1 VGGHAGGCRVLAGSD
16 ALTAPSLVA
25 RLRPYL
31 VIVATAV
38 IVFGLDHIT
47 KWLVVQH
54 LPLYSEAGSNAL
66 ITIHHV
72 ENRGA
77 AFGLFPQFQ
86 WAYLL
91 VAVVVVIYILVS
103 GHRFGTTWYRQVL
116 LGMILGGAV
125 ANGID
130 RATQGYVV
138 DFIDV
143 HWWPIFN
150 VADMSIVIGILV
162 ALLTLR
168 LPSRRRTAA

>member
-1 VGGHAGGCRVLAGSD
+1 M
-16 ALTAPSLVA
+16 

-31 VIVATAV
+31 VIIATAV
-38 IVFGLDHIT
+38 IVLGLDHIS
-47 KWLVVQH
+47 KWLVVQR
-54 LPLYSEAGSNAL
+54 LALGAEAAPGAIVS
-66 ITIHHV
+66 IHHV

-86 WAYLL
+86 WIYLI
-91 VAVVVVIYILVS
+91 VAVIVVLYILVA

-168 LPSRRRTAA
+168 PRGMRHRTVA